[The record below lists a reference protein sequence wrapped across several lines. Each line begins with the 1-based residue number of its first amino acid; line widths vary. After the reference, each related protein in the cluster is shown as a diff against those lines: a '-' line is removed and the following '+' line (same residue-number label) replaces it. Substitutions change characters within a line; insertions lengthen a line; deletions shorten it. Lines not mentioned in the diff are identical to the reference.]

1 MNPARRRTKGRG
13 KTVRKSHRRGVFMLK
28 ELQEWV
34 AVQVASAQ
42 TSLRAVPGVSEI
54 AVTPRIFNIIGLA

>member
-1 MNPARRRTKGRG
+1 
-13 KTVRKSHRRGVFMLK
+13 MLK